1 MSVITLRSGKEL
13 PKPIGVGAKT
23 NDSAKTNSTPK
34 QIPLPFP
41 SRSIPA
47 NKMKLDSDLLETF
60 RRVEVNIPL
69 LDAIKQIPKYA
80 MFLKE
85 LCTHKRKMKG
95 NEQVKLDINVSALIQ
110 RKSVVVIPPSTFS

>member
-1 MSVITLRSGKEL
+1 MMV
-13 PKPIGVGAKT
+13 
-23 NDSAKTNSTPK
+23 PK
-34 QIPLPFP
+34 QIPLPFA

-47 NKMKLDSDLLETF
+47 KKVELDSDLLETF

>member
-1 MSVITLRSGKEL
+1 MSTNCSDKVSGSILAQPIINPKGNVSVITLRSGKEL

-69 LDAIKQIPKYA
+69 LDAIK
-80 MFLKE
+80 
-85 LCTHKRKMKG
+85 
-95 NEQVKLDINVSALIQ
+95 
-110 RKSVVVIPPSTFS
+110 